1 MTRVLILA
9 VCLAACATS
18 PFTPPPAGLPTT
30 FGDREVFYGPR
41 CIVIARSE
49 SSAADLHDCVAQL
62 ADHVEAA
69 TGETPRRGLVLAL
82 EFDDPLPIE
91 PVEAYATTMG
101 ELHARAT
108 GATNLRV
115 AFEKAKTKDGR
126 EVEIDEAVPMRMRSF
141 AVPRDD
147 ETLSLPQ
154 ILRDEAAFVAVL
166 PTTDCLEEVADV
178 VFEAGL
184 EAEGISMWKRAMLAP
199 FRGTLIDRVVGE
211 FRKTSRAAVL
221 AAYLPVGSVDEATLD
236 RVCELASV
244 SPELVHGRPA
254 TGPSKEE
261 VDAIDEAIT
270 HLRSVPHDRRLT
282 SAPTGEGLVATAYA
296 QLAFTHFVEV
306 GPTPTE
312 GLRNAAQE
320 HGKHYCHAPVPPGIP
335 DRAAAEAFD
344 AAIPR
349 DVNARVLVV
358 SADQEQR
365 ALLLGAH
372 AYYLGGVDVPTAVQ
386 TAVGLGAVSQAP
398 AFAKA
403 LANAPRSDPQP
414 RANQEQQSR

>member
-9 VCLAACATS
+9 VCLAACAAS
-18 PFTPPPAGLPTT
+18 PFTAPPSGLPTT
-30 FGDREVFYGPR
+30 LGDREVFYGPR

-49 SSAADLHDCVAQL
+49 SSAADLHDCVALL
-62 ADHVEAA
+62 ADQVKEA
-69 TGETPRRGLVLAL
+69 TGKVPARGLVLAM
-82 EFDDPLPIE
+82 EFDDPLLIE

-115 AFEKAKTKDGR
+115 PFETAKTKDGR
-126 EVEIDEAVPMRMRSF
+126 EVEIDPAVPMRMRSF

-154 ILRDEAAFVAVL
+154 ILRDQAAFVAVL

-178 VFEAGL
+178 VFEAGM

-199 FRGTLIDRVVGE
+199 FHGTLIDQLVQE
-211 FRKTSRAAVL
+211 FRKTSRATVI
-221 AAYLPVGSVDEATLD
+221 AACLPVGSVDEATID
-236 RVCELASV
+236 RVCELAGV
-244 SPELVHGRPA
+244 SPRLVHGRPS

-261 VDAIDEAIT
+261 VDAVDDAIT
-270 HLRSVPHDRRLT
+270 HLRTVPHDRRLT
-282 SAPTGEGLVATAYA
+282 SGPTGEGLVATAYA
-296 QLAFTHFVEV
+296 QLAFTHFIEV
-306 GPTPTE
+306 APTPSETM
-312 GLRNAAQE
+312 RAAAQE
-320 HGKHYCHAPVPPGIP
+320 HQKHYSHVPVAKGLP
-335 DRAAAEAFD
+335 DRTAAEELD

-349 DVNARVLVV
+349 DVNSRVLVV
-358 SADQEQR
+358 SAEPEQR

-372 AYYLGGVDVPTAVQ
+372 AYYFCGVDVPTAVQ
-386 TAVGLGAVSQAP
+386 TAVELGAVNQAP

-403 LANAPRSDPQP
+403 LANSPRSDPEP
-414 RANQEQQSR
+414 QSKR